1 VVTIKNVSYRKAC
14 RRLKRSL
21 RKYDRT
27 GNEEHYQNAIRY
39 QEIIISHKLGEF
51 GKMFLANIK

>member
-1 VVTIKNVSYRKAC
+1 MKNVSYRKAC
-14 RRLKRSL
+14 RRLKKSL